1 MSSSLIQTDCG
12 KLEWAKEMG
21 NARISGVLTLKGAY
35 FKNNN
40 NNNKKNN
47 LSYEIKFLSRLISN
61 APINKTIKKIHL
73 SLIIS

>member
-35 FKNNN
+35 FKNY
-40 NNNKKNN
+40 NNKKNN

-61 APINKTIKKIHL
+61 ASINKQLKKYI
-73 SLIIS
+73 